1 MKNLELLKVGD
12 LVIWA
17 PDGDIGIVT
26 KIDLDERDTYEKLE
40 EDREPYFIRWRDDP
54 VASCWHCHND
64 GMLFLL
70 NSA

>member
-54 VASCWHCHND
+54 GASGWHSHND

>member
-1 MKNLELLKVGD
+1 MKNPEFKVGD

-17 PDGDIGIVT
+17 PDGDIGIIT

-54 VASCWHCHND
+54 DASGWHCHND